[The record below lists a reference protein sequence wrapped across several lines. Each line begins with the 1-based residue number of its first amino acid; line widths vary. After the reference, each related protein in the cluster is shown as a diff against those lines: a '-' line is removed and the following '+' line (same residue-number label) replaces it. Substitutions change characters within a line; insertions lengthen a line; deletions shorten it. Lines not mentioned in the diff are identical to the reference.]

1 MISKRPP
8 EPSGAPRGKR
18 SGPRKKIA
26 HALQFCI
33 QKHDATRLHY
43 DFRLEIDGT
52 LFYLFDMLYLNGM
65 DVRDV
70 PVEQRRAAL
79 SALGTHPRGIADFSA
94 GVPR

>member
-1 MISKRPP
+1 M
-8 EPSGAPRGKR
+8 
-18 SGPRKKIA
+18 
-26 HALQFCI
+26 
-33 QKHDATRLHY
+33 
-43 DFRLEIDGT
+43 EIDGT
-52 LFYLFDMLYLNGM
+52 LFYLFYLFYLFDMPYLNGM

>member
-1 MISKRPP
+1 M
-8 EPSGAPRGKR
+8 
-18 SGPRKKIA
+18 
-26 HALQFCI
+26 
-33 QKHDATRLHY
+33 
-43 DFRLEIDGT
+43 EIDGT
-52 LFYLFDMLYLNGM
+52 LFYLFDMPYLNGM

>member
-1 MISKRPP
+1 M
-8 EPSGAPRGKR
+8 
-18 SGPRKKIA
+18 
-26 HALQFCI
+26 
-33 QKHDATRLHY
+33 
-43 DFRLEIDGT
+43 EIDGT
-52 LFYLFDMLYLNGM
+52 LFYLFYLFDMPYLNGM